1 MACGVRDCARPARHN
16 QSDSRKA
23 SSASGRPVASGGRVA
38 GRGACEGAFFQGE
51 VGVQVN
57 LNCVDPDG
65 VVILFSQWLGVV
77 SGLPTTLATKDLG
90 WRCGRG
96 RPVSTRCTFHRHDLE
111 LCLALD
117 GAIRKGCLCDVP
129 LADCNLSLDPPREL
143 V

>member
-77 SGLPTTLATKDLG
+77 SGLPTTLATRTWGGAAGAGGRCQRGAHSTDMIWSFA
-90 WRCGRG
+90 WRWTARSE
-96 RPVSTRCTFHRHDLE
+96 RVASVTFRLPT
-111 LCLALD
+111 AT
-117 GAIRKGCLCDVP
+117 
-129 LADCNLSLDPPREL
+129 
-143 V
+143 